1 MPSLVQVLVDEQG
14 MQKDSYDTSS
24 QESTI
29 TNGEIMNTFKNLIIT
44 EGFYFIIS
52 SIALSSLLMSSSDFN
67 TKTYGILEFIATVW
81 VTVAWILNQRKQ
93 RQENKK

>member
-1 MPSLVQVLVDEQG
+1 
-14 MQKDSYDTSS
+14 
-24 QESTI
+24 
-29 TNGEIMNTFKNLIIT
+29 
-44 EGFYFIIS
+44 
-52 SIALSSLLMSSSDFN
+52 MSSSDFN